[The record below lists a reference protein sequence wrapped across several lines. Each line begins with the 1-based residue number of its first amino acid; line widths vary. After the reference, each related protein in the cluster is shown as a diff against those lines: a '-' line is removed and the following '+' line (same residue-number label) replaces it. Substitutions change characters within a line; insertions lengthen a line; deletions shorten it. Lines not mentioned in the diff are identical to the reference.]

1 MIASNYER
9 NLLNKWQRCMSRRE
23 AEERLY
29 ELREEVN
36 GDPYEQLHGPKYG
49 PGVRQEEKR
58 ARARKAASK
67 SKPVADPEHPILRK
81 YIPEE
86 WGTDTG
92 GLTKAALQAMQSE
105 IAEHYGV
112 PTWIVASSRL
122 QENETK
128 IPEFLRRMSTP
139 NAKAMELLKVR
150 KTAGQGICLLL
161 GDELSSMFFDIRM
174 LRQYAIAMQSG
185 KQGK

>member
-1 MIASNYER
+1 
-9 NLLNKWQRCMSRRE
+9 MSRRE

-81 YIPEE
+81 YIPAE

-92 GLTKAALQAMQSE
+92 GLTKTALQAMQSE

>member
-1 MIASNYER
+1 MT
-9 NLLNKWQRCMSRRE
+9 RRE
-23 AEERLY
+23 AEEKLY
-29 ELREEVN
+29 DLREEIN
-36 GDPYEQLHGPKYG
+36 GDPYEQLQPPHYG
-49 PGVRQEEKR
+49 PGSKQVEKR
-58 ARARKAASK
+58 GKARKAANRQQ
-67 SKPVADPEHPILRK
+67 VTDPEQPILRK
-81 YIPEE
+81 YIPAE
-86 WGTDTG
+86 WGTDTE

-112 PTWIVASSRL
+112 PTWIVASSQL
-122 QENETK
+122 QKNETK

-174 LRQYAIAMQSG
+174 LRQYAIAMQS
-185 KQGK
+185 KQS